1 MKGKFSLSRATLC
14 WLVIFAAVWGGIL
27 CLADAV
33 RPGTFLSD
41 SGVRRIPVCDLSGAA
56 VRCVCCGRLE
66 GGSGIFPLADACT
79 CGPFVQHLAAEYATS
94 YKACTA
100 GALLCV
106 VRHRC
111 FLSGSCGRNDC
122 PSGPRLC
129 PEQVHP
135 ITIFL
140 LIPGTCGAG
149 DFCFFQPFLNR
160 IQIFLQNKLQPIFCV
175 PGLLLAQ
182 LRA

>member
-1 MKGKFSLSRATLC
+1 MRDISARELKGHNILAVERFRDNTRWMIEFSVLRSGSYGSPGDEMRLFLTEDGYQAALLSQQRRDIKIKRYAR
-14 WLVIFAAVWGGIL
+14 VI
-27 CLADAV
+27 
-33 RPGTFLSD
+33 
-41 SGVRRIPVCDLSGAA
+41 
-56 VRCVCCGRLE
+56 E
-66 GGSGIFPLADACT
+66 G
-79 CGPFVQHLAAEYATS
+79 HLAAEYATS

-135 ITIFL
+135 ITSFPSYPRHLRCRGFLFFPAIFE
-140 LIPGTCGAG
+140 
-149 DFCFFQPFLNR
+149 
-160 IQIFLQNKLQPIFCV
+160 QNPNFSAKKLQPIFCV